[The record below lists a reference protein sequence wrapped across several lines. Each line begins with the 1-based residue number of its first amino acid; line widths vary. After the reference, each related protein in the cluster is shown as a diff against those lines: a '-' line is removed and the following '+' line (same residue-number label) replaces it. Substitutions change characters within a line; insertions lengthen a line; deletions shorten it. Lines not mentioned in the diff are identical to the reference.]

1 MTFLSLI
8 AKNLKFYRKPW
19 LTILA
24 GTVISTAVL
33 TGALVVGDSVRY
45 SLDQLTETRLG
56 KTHFAIQPR
65 ERFFRQQLAVEL
77 SGQLKTNVVPVLQL
91 EGIAV
96 NNSNDSRINRVE
108 VLGIDDRFIKLWNNS
123 AGQIAENEAILSRN
137 AAEKLNLKQG
147 DEFILK
153 IRKQSKASE
162 NAPFVSEKEPL
173 VTFLLKVSAIA
184 GDEQMGRFSLKSNQS
199 APFNIF
205 ISLPDMARKVELEGN
220 ANLMLI
226 AGNDNNVV
234 TSQKIDSALRFCW
247 QPDDAGLEFK
257 PIPGSRNFEIRS
269 GRIFIDDQVAKA
281 IRTSVPGAE
290 PVLTYLVNALSA
302 KGKSTPYSF
311 VTAADFDNQ
320 LSENEILISNWLADD
335 LGVKAGDSIQLRY
348 FKMGA
353 LRKLTED
360 SARFCVRTILPITN
374 PMFDR
379 TLMPDFPGM
388 TDAGN
393 CREWETGAP
402 VDMSKIRD
410 KDEQYWNDYRGT
422 PKAFISVAAG
432 QKIWDNA
439 FGHATA
445 FRYQA
450 DSSGIIKLKNHLMS
464 RMLPSDNGLGARN
477 VYTEGKVAAA
487 RSTDFGSLFLS
498 LSFFIIVAALMLSAL
513 LFSLHAQKR
522 MAETAI
528 LATLGFRKKDILG
541 ILFAEAIII
550 VVLGSFA
557 GMVSGVFYNKLLLIG
572 LNTLWNDAV
581 RTSILQVHIVPATL
595 ITGFIS
601 GVITALLALSFVIV
615 RNLSKPLSVAIKG
628 IAPALPRIK
637 NNRKTIS
644 LTITIL
650 FTLATILM
658 IVYSIFTSQ
667 GDTSGIFLTSGG
679 FLLVAGIALLDYLL
693 MKSGQ
698 KPRYS
703 VLGFYT
709 LVLCNIRLKKSRT
722 LTAISLLAIGIFTVI
737 ITGANRKTFYGAEN
751 SRQSGTGG
759 FLFWAE
765 TTVPVLDDLN
775 THEGKSTYGLGD
787 EKTLQ
792 NLHFAQILSLTGNDA
807 SCLNLNQVAQPR
819 ILGINPALFDS
830 LQSFSFDDLHPSV
843 NSAHPWSILN
853 NLSAPGIVPAF
864 ADQSVIT
871 WGMQKKIGDTLLYTT
886 ENGKILKVVIMGGL
900 ANSVFQGNI
909 LVSAGAFS
917 RYFPSTAGSEVM
929 LVDGDFTQRSA
940 TRQRL
945 EYLFQ
950 DYGIVVTPTSE
961 RLAEF
966 NSVTNTYLSVFMLLS
981 GLAMIIGTLGLG
993 IVLLRSLAERKQ
1005 EIALYQ
1011 ALGFTPKFTRKLIYT
1026 ENLFILLYGIG
1037 LGLLAAITGIMP
1049 SFFSPAFHLPATF
1062 LALTLLVIFLSGLVW
1077 IYFPVKAALRKNV
1090 IQSLRQE

>member
-19 LTILA
+19 LTILS
-24 GTVISTAVL
+24 GTMISTAVL

-45 SLDQLTETRLG
+45 SLDQLTEMRLG

-96 NNSNDSRINRVE
+96 NNTNDSRINRVE
-108 VLGIDDRFIKLWNNS
+108 VLGIDDRFMKLWNNS
-123 AGQIAENEAILSRN
+123 AGQPTEDEAILNRN
-137 AAEKLNLKQG
+137 TAEKLKLKPG

-153 IRKQSKASE
+153 IHKQSKASE
-162 NAPFVSEKEPL
+162 NAPFVSDKEPL
-173 VTFLLKVSAIA
+173 VTFRLKVTAIA
-184 GDEQMGRFSLKSNQS
+184 DDGQMGRFSLKSNQS
-199 APFNIF
+199 APNTIF
-205 ISLPDMARKVELEGN
+205 ISLPAMARKAELEGN

-226 AGNDNNVV
+226 AGIDNNSV
-234 TSQKIDSALRFCW
+234 TSQKIDSALRLCW
-247 QPDDAGLEFK
+247 QPDDAGLVFK
-257 PIPGSRNFEIRS
+257 PLPGSLNYEIRS
-269 GRIFIDDQVAKA
+269 DRIFIDDQAAKA
-281 IRTSVPGAE
+281 ISISVPGAE
-290 PVLTYLVNALSA
+290 PVLTYLVNALTA
-302 KGKSTPYSF
+302 NGKSTPYSF

-320 LSENEILISNWLADD
+320 LPEKEILISTWLAGD
-335 LGVKAGDSIQLRY
+335 LGVKPGDFIQLRY

-360 SARFCVRTILPITN
+360 SARFCVRTILPVTN
-374 PMFDR
+374 PVFDR

-393 CREWETGAP
+393 CHDWKTGAP
-402 VDMSKIRD
+402 VDMSKIRA
-410 KDEQYWNDYRGT
+410 KDEQYWNNYRGT

-445 FRYQA
+445 FRFQA
-450 DSSGIIKLKNHLMS
+450 DSSGIVKLKNGLMS
-464 RMLPSDNGLGARN
+464 RMLPSENGLGVRD

-498 LSFFIIVAALMLSAL
+498 LSFFIIVAALLLSAL

-522 MAETAI
+522 MVETAI
-528 LATLGFRKKDILG
+528 LATLGFRKKDIVG
-541 ILFAEAIII
+541 ILFAEAAI
-550 VVLGSFA
+550 VVVAGSFA

-581 RTSILQVHIVPATL
+581 RTSMLQVHIVPATL
-595 ITGFIS
+595 ITGFIA
-601 GVITALLALSFVIV
+601 GVITALMSLLFVLI
-615 RNLSKPLSVAIKG
+615 RNLRKPLSVSVKG
-628 IAPALPRIK
+628 IGPALAHIK
-637 NNRKTIS
+637 SKRKTIS
-644 LTITIL
+644 LAITIL
-650 FTLATILM
+650 FALSAILM
-658 IVYSIFTSQ
+658 IVYSVFTSQ
-667 GDTSGIFLTSGG
+667 GDPTGIFLTSGG
-679 FLLVAGIALLDYLL
+679 FLIVAGIALLDYLL
-693 MKSGQ
+693 IKTGQ
-698 KPRYS
+698 KPRSS
-703 VLGFYT
+703 VPGFYT
-709 LVLCNIRLKKSRT
+709 LVLRNVCLKKSRT

-737 ITGANRKTFYGAEN
+737 ITGANRKTFYGTEN

-765 TTVPVLDDLN
+765 STVPILDDLN
-775 THEGKSTYGLGD
+775 TPKGKSTYGLSD

-792 NLHFAQILSLTGNDA
+792 TLRYTQILSLAGNDA

-830 LQSFSFDDLHPSV
+830 LQSFSFDNLHPSV

-853 NLSAPGIVPAF
+853 NLSEPGIVPAF
-864 ADQSVIT
+864 ADQTVIT
-871 WGMQKKIGDTLLYTT
+871 WGMKKKVGDTLLYTA

-917 RYFPSTAGSEVM
+917 RYFSSTAGSEVM
-929 LVDGDFTQRSA
+929 LVDGDFIQRSA
-940 TRQRL
+940 IRQRL

-950 DYGIVVTPTSE
+950 DYGIVITPCSE

-981 GLAMIIGTLGLG
+981 GLAMLIGTLGLG

-1005 EIALYQ
+1005 EFALYR
-1011 ALGFTPKFTRKLIYT
+1011 ALGFTPKYIRKLIYT
-1026 ENLFILLYGIG
+1026 ENLFILLSGIG

-1049 SFFSPAFHLPATF
+1049 SFFSTAFHLPATF
-1062 LALTLLVIFLSGLVW
+1062 LALTLLVIFLSGLAW
-1077 IYFPVKAALRKNV
+1077 IWFPVKAALRKNV
-1090 IQSLRQE
+1090 TEAFRQE